1 MPALTAYRQKRDPE
15 RTPEPFGG
23 RPPAGGRLFVVQK
36 HAARRLHYDLRL
48 EMDGVLKSWA
58 VPKGPSLRAEEK
70 RLAVHV
76 EDHPIEYGDFEGVI
90 PPGNY
95 GAGSVIVWDRGW
107 YRSAKP
113 EDPLAQLA
121 RGKLEVEIFG
131 HKMRGRW
138 TLARMSGKD
147 KDWLL
152 LKKADGAAAP
162 PGAAELTERYPQ
174 SVLSGLT
181 VEEMANTSGRL
192 ATIRGRLDALGAPR
206 GEVPARRQP
215 FTLATLAERPFSDP
229 AWLFEIKYDGVRVL
243 ASRRGERVE
252 LYGRSGQDTTSRYP
266 EVVRALRALP
276 IDRFVIDGE
285 IVALDDAGRPSFQRL
300 QPRMALTD
308 PREIERAAAQR
319 PAIGVFFDCLMLD
332 DRDLRKLPLVD
343 RKECLRLL
351 VPSLGAVRYGDHVAA
366 EGEAFFE
373 LASEQRLEGIVAKKA
388 RSLYPG
394 GRTRDWIKIKCQRRQ
409 EFVIGGYTDPQGSR
423 GHFGALHLGV
433 YAGPASAPRL
443 VYVSKVGTGF
453 DDALLKTILDK
464 LRPLVRA
471 TPPFEAGAIPTGRGH
486 HWVEPRLVAEVRFT
500 DWTEDGGLR
509 HPTFIGLRD
518 DKKPTECRREELL
531 EELPLT
537 LPSPQRGEG
546 ERNGSLPPQGG
557 EGERNGSLPSQG
569 GEGEENGSPSPPRGG
584 EGRVRG
590 RDEGEPRLKPTNV
603 KKVFWPARGYTKG
616 DLIAYYERVA
626 PLMLPYLKDRPLVLT
641 RFPDGIAGKSF
652 YQKDAPDFAPAWV
665 RTERIYSRDT
675 ERDIAYLVVDDVEML
690 RYVANSGA
698 IPVHVWA
705 SRITSL
711 ERPDWLVLD
720 LDPKGAPFTDVVAV
734 ALALRRILDRLEL
747 SSYVKTSGATGLHI
761 LLPLGA
767 RYTYEQ
773 CRTFA
778 RLLAVMGVEAEP
790 GISTVARPLRA
801 RGGKVYID
809 FGQNGHGQTIVAPY
823 SLRPLPGAPASC
835 PLQWREVTPRLD
847 PARFTLETLPA
858 RFEKMDDP
866 LTPVLGEG
874 LDMAAAL
881 ERIEA
886 LHHTPSPPRGEGRVR
901 AEEPPSSPP
910 SPLRGEGRVR
920 GGRVRGGSKTRS
932 TAPGVAART
941 RGRSRPPRA

>member
-1 MPALTAYRQKRDPE
+1 MPTAGDGGARGKKGRRIGPELAAYRKKRDPE

-23 RPPAGGRLFVVQK
+23 RPPTGGRLFVVQK

-58 VPKGPSLRAEEK
+58 VPKGPSVHAAEK

-113 EDPLAQLA
+113 EDPLTQLA

-152 LKKADGAAAP
+152 LKKADGGAVLP
-162 PGAAELTERYPQ
+162 DAAELTERYPQ

-181 VEEMANTSGRL
+181 VEEMANASGRL
-192 ATIRGRLDALGAPR
+192 ATIRARLDALKAPR
-206 GEVPARRQP
+206 GEVTARRQL
-215 FTLATLAERPFSDP
+215 FTLATLAEEPFSDP

-243 ASRRGERVE
+243 ASRRGDRVE

-276 IDRFVIDGE
+276 VESFVIDGE

-308 PREIERAAAQR
+308 PREIERLALQR

-351 VPSLGAVRYGDHVAA
+351 VPSLGAVRYGDHVME
-366 EGEAFFE
+366 EGKAFFE
-373 LASEQRLEGIVAKKA
+373 LASEQRLEGMVAKRA
-388 RSLYPG
+388 RSVYSG
-394 GRTRDWIKIKCQRRQ
+394 ARTRDWIKIKCQRRQ

-433 YAGPASAPRL
+433 YDGPTDAPRL

-453 DDALLKTILDK
+453 DDAKLRAILDQ
-464 LRPLVRA
+464 LRPLARA
-471 TPPFEAGAIPTGRGH
+471 TPPFDAGTIPTGRGH

-518 DKKPTECRREELL
+518 DKKPLECRREEVP
-531 EELPLT
+531 EEPPLT

-546 ERNGSLPPQGG
+546 
-557 EGERNGSLPSQG
+557 
-569 GEGEENGSPSPPRGG
+569 GEEGVSPSPPRGG
-584 EGRVRG
+584 EDRM
-590 RDEGEPRLKPTNV
+590 KPTNTG
-603 KKVFWPARGYTKG
+603 KVFWPAEGYTKG

-626 PLMLPYLKDRPLVLT
+626 PLMLPYLRDRPLVLT
-641 RFPDGIAGKSF
+641 RFPDGITGKSF

-698 IPVHVWA
+698 IPIHLWA
-705 SRITSL
+705 SRVPSL

-720 LDPKGAPFTDVVAV
+720 LDPKGAPFTDVVRV

-747 SSYVKTSGATGLHI
+747 PSYVKTSGATGLHI
-761 LLPLGA
+761 LLPLAA

-790 GISTVARPLRA
+790 GISTVARPLRN

-823 SLRPLPGAPASC
+823 ALRPLPGAPASC
-835 PLQWREVTPRLD
+835 PLEWREVTPRLD
-847 PARFTLETLPA
+847 PARFTLSTLPP
-858 RFEKMDDP
+858 RFDKMADP
-866 LTPVLGEG
+866 LTPVLGDG
-874 LDMAAAL
+874 IDMAAAL

-886 LHHTPSPPRGEGRVR
+886 LQK
-901 AEEPPSSPP
+901 P

-920 GGRVRGGSKTRS
+920 GGETRGGETRGGETRGGETRGGETRGGETRGGETRGGVS
-932 TAPGVAART
+932 GRAAPGAGGRT
-941 RGRSRPPRA
+941 RGQSRPPRA